1 MRIYMKLAKSFT
13 IEPDLNEYV
22 ASTKGARSASERV
35 NELLRRAMLEE
46 QYEKLEREAAAF
58 FAAASKE
65 SRREVRSFQRASLRT
80 LSRD

>member
-1 MRIYMKLAKSFT
+1 MKLAKSFT

-22 ASTKGARSASERV
+22 ATTKGARSASERV

-58 FAAASKE
+58 FAAARKE
-65 SRREVRSFQRASLRT
+65 GRREVRSFQRASLRT